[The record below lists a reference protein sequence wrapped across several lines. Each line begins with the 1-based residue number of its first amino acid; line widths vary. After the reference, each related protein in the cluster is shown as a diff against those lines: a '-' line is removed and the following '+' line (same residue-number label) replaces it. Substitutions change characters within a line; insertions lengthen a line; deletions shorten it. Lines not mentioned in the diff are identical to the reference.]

1 MGDTT
6 IFDEAGIKVQWA
18 NHNPVTDDSIVTVLM
33 DYNDPLEIVMRE
45 KD

>member
-18 NHNPVTDDSIVTVLM
+18 NHDPVTDDSIVSVLV
-33 DYNDPLEIVMRE
+33 DYDNPLDIVMRE